1 MWVQKLS
8 LVLHVEESW
17 LFRCLLTL
25 MLEGQWL
32 KCFEH
37 VQLNFIFKR
46 LALVCE
52 CGVTHSYLYTGTYS
66 HIKMTQVKNPSGF
79 CYSVWPYTPVCG
91 SYGLLQ
97 HTGDQFQVTS
107 QCLAAE
113 EIRAFLILNIYVFDL
128 KKKKSS
134 SKIIGQI
141 PIFTP
146 SCCAASSCWPLLLF
160 IALFCFLSSSISLLH
175 FLAVI
180 YMILQ
185 NKELNELNSWTAIS
199 VFVKKNVAV
208 VYDLY
213 LFCVALKQSW
223 FFRCYLCASKLALQ
237 M

>member
-8 LVLHVEESW
+8 LVLYVEESW

-52 CGVTHSYLYTGTYS
+52 CGVMHSYLYTGTYS
-66 HIKMTQVKNPSGF
+66 HIKMTQKSKTPQDFVTPCGPIPLCVGAMGYCSAAHRGSVPGHKSVPSCRGNQSF
-79 CYSVWPYTPVCG
+79 PNTEH
-91 SYGLLQ
+91 L
-97 HTGDQFQVTS
+97 
-107 QCLAAE
+107 CLWW
-113 EIRAFLILNIYVFDL
+113 
-128 KKKKSS
+128 SS

-223 FFRCYLCASKLALQ
+223 FFRCYLYASKLALQ